1 MNEKAVEDATIVKI
15 TDART
20 ELTQDGLENLI
31 AQLGTDKD
39 KRSFSR
45 FVNSKR
51 LSADGGEV
59 ELNALYRTDWGAGK
73 IVDIIPDDMTREW
86 RQFTGDIDPKMVKQL
101 TDEEDRLE
109 LVEHFN
115 QAHKWGRLYGTAF
128 IVMSIDDGNP
138 PEMPLEIDKIK
149 LGGLRHIKAI
159 DRHRISNAE
168 VVPVQDPLNKN
179 FGIPEWYRFNETSV
193 KIHHSRV
200 LRFDGIKLPF
210 DEFRRNNYY
219 SDSVLDRLYDVL
231 TNFNTVQNSA
241 ASMVYETNVDVIKLK
256 GLMNHLQTPEGEAL
270 LRKRF
275 SLAKLL
281 KSFNNM
287 MLLDSQEEF
296 ETKTNSFAGLDG
308 LIDRYALFLAGAS
321 DIPATRFLGSSASG
335 LNATGEGDLKNYY
348 DTIKSAQKKNYK
360 PKLDYFD
367 QIMAKSMGLSDD
379 TDLSYI
385 FNSLFQMTPKE
396 EADLQLAIAGRDD
409 IYLNQG
415 VVTELI
421 VAKELKQSDTYTNI
435 TDEDID
441 DLEEFQNELITFGS
455 TDPESSNS
463 NNTNSLREGAESAVD
478 PNFSLNGAQV
488 TAILEII
495 GKVREGFMLKETAIK
510 VLMTSFPLS
519 EEEADNMLSAVPEN
533 VDAPKL
539 TEGELK
545 DVIASLSSTDPK
557 SSHSKTKAKDE
568 TSTPGKSTEN
578 PGSSLQETIRKL
590 GKTT

>member
-1 MNEKAVEDATIVKI
+1 MNQKAIEDAKVVKI
-15 TDART
+15 TDVSK

-31 AQLGTDKD
+31 AQLGTDGD
-39 KRSFSR
+39 KRSHSQ
-45 FVNSKR
+45 FVNRKQLSR
-51 LSADGGEV
+51 DGNQVELSAM
-59 ELNALYRTDWGAGK
+59 YRTDWGAGK

-86 RQFTGDIDPKMVKQL
+86 RQFTGDIDPEIVQQL
-101 TDEEDRLE
+101 EDEENRIE
-109 LVEHFN
+109 LTEHFN
-115 QAHKWGRLYGTAF
+115 HAHKWGRLYGTAF
-128 IVMSIDDGNP
+128 IIMSIDDGNP
-138 PEMPLEIDKIK
+138 PEEPLEIDKIK
-149 LGGLRHIKAI
+149 PGGLQHIKAI
-159 DRHRISNAE
+159 DRHRISHAE
-168 VVPVQDPLNKN
+168 VVPVHDPLNKN
-179 FGIPEWYRFNETSV
+179 FGMPEWYRLNETSV
-193 KIHHSRV
+193 RIHHSRV

-241 ASMVYETNVDVIKLK
+241 ASMVYETNVDVIKIK
-256 GLMNHLQTPEGEAL
+256 GLMNHLQTPQGEAL

-287 MLLDSQEEF
+287 MLLDSEEDYQ
-296 ETKTNSFAGLDG
+296 THSNSFAGLDS

-379 TDLSYI
+379 LDLSYS

-396 EADLQLAIAGRDD
+396 EADLQFSQAQRDD

-415 VVTELI
+415 VVNEVI
-421 VAKELKQSDTYTNI
+421 VAKELKQNDTYTNI

-441 DLEEFQNELITFGS
+441 DLEDFENDLTTFG
-455 TDPESSNS
+455 TADPES
-463 NNTNSLREGAESAVD
+463 GD
-478 PNFSLNGAQV
+478 PEF
-488 TAILEII
+488 
-495 GKVREGFMLKETAIK
+495 ET
-510 VLMTSFPLS
+510 
-519 EEEADNMLSAVPEN
+519 EEENE
-533 VDAPKL
+533 
-539 TEGELK
+539 EGE
-545 DVIASLSSTDPK
+545 
-557 SSHSKTKAKDE
+557 
-568 TSTPGKSTEN
+568 PGKSTKN
-578 PGSSLQETIRKL
+578 PGGSLQEAIRKL
-590 GKTT
+590 GKAT